1 MKRVVNLN
9 VNGRE
14 YSVAVSPSETLQNVI
29 RDELGLTGTK
39 KGCQLGVCGSC
50 TVLIDG
56 EAANSCLVLAIE
68 TEGKKI
74 TTVEGIAHG
83 GRLHPVQRAFV
94 EKGAIQ
100 CGYCT
105 PGMVVSSVAL
115 VNKNPNPTEEEIKKA
130 LGGNLC
136 RCTGYKRIIDAVKN
150 YREYADFE
158 DDTGEKQKTDK
169 KGLSVVGKS
178 LRRSDAIDKVT
189 GRGKYTGDITLPGML
204 HGKILRSPHA
214 HARVKSIDTSRAEKL
229 PGVVAVITGKDVPD
243 VLYGVSPARYDEY
256 VLAKDKVRHVGDKVA
271 AVAAVDEATAAAALK
286 LIKVDY
292 EVLPHV
298 LDPAEAMKDGAPRIH
313 DKAKNNIN
321 AQVHQ
326 SFGDLEKGFAEADHI
341 REDVFVTQR
350 TYQSPLEPHAA
361 IAKYENGHLTVWSST
376 QVTHYVQH
384 QLSRVLGLPMGRI
397 RVIKPLVGGGFGGK
411 AETTALEFCSAILAM
426 KTGRPV
432 MMIYRRDEMFLHGR
446 GRHSVKIR
454 MKTGVKKDGRITAVE
469 EEAYLDGGAYTSFGI
484 ITVYYVGNMT
494 PTLYKMPAFKYD
506 GYRIYTNLPACGAMR
521 GHGCPQP
528 RFAFESQLDMIA
540 EDLGI
545 DPIEIRLRNAMTP
558 NTKTVH
564 ELDIRSCELIA
575 CLEEVKKTSGW
586 EKKKGKLPRGRGIG
600 VGAGGFVSGAGYPIY
615 RSNFPHSNAMIRL
628 SEDGTAA
635 TLYAGAQ
642 DIGQGSDTVLSQIA
656 AEELGL
662 LYEDVIMVSGD
673 TELTPL
679 DLGSYSS
686 RVTLMAGNAVKQAA
700 AEVRKQVFEIASEKL
715 GVPQKRL
722 EAKARIIYDKDNRSK
737 NMPFAEAAALAF
749 GKSGPVIGR
758 GAYQPSKL
766 GGSYKGATVGT
777 SPAYSFGA
785 AVAEV
790 EVDMETGK
798 VKFLN
803 FTDAHDVGQ
812 PINPMAVHGQVE
824 GCASMGL
831 GETVLEEVVNDDKGN
846 IVNPN
851 LHEYIIPGIYET
863 PKINSIIVPSHEAA
877 GPYGAKEVGE
887 GAMLPVIGAIANAI
901 YDATGVRIKDLPITS
916 EKISKAIKESRQQA
930 TER

>member
-1 MKRVVNLN
+1 MNKVVNLD
-9 VNGRE
+9 VNDRK
-14 YSVAVSPSETLQNVI
+14 YSVAVQPGATLQDVL
-29 RDELGLTGTK
+29 REDLGLTGTK

-56 EAANSCLVLAIE
+56 EAANSCLVLAVE
-68 TEGKKI
+68 AEGKKI
-74 TTVEGIAHG
+74 TTIEGVALG
-83 GRLHPVQRAFV
+83 AELHPVQRAFV

-105 PGMVVSSVAL
+105 PGMVMSSIAL
-115 VNKNPNPTEEEIKKA
+115 VNRNPNPDEKEIKRA

-136 RCTGYKRIIDAVKN
+136 RCTGYKRIIDAVGS
-150 YREYADFE
+150 YRDFVDFGE
-158 DDTGEKQKTDK
+158 DSTEKQKPDE
-169 KGLSVVGKS
+169 KGLAVVGKS
-178 LRRSDAIDKVT
+178 LRRNDAVDKVT
-189 GRGKYTGDITLPGML
+189 GRGKYTGDILLPGML
-204 HGKILRSPHA
+204 YGKILHSPHA
-214 HARVKSIDTSRAEKL
+214 HARIKSIDTGRAEKL
-229 PGVVAVITGKDVPD
+229 PGVAAVITGKDVPD
-243 VLYGVSPARYDEY
+243 ILYGVSPARYDEY
-256 VLAKDKVRHVGDKVA
+256 ILAKDKVRHVGDEVA
-271 AVAAVDEATAAAALK
+271 AVAAVDEATAIAALK

-292 EVLPHV
+292 EILPHLV
-298 LDPAEAMKDGAPRIH
+298 TIDDAMKDGATRIH
-313 DKAKNNIN
+313 EKAKNNIN

-350 TYQSPLEPHAA
+350 TYQAPIEPHAA
-361 IAKYENGHLTVWSST
+361 IAKYENDRLTVWTST

-411 AETTALEFCSAILAM
+411 AETTVLEFCSAIFAM
-426 KTGRPV
+426 KTGHPV
-432 MMIYRRDEMFLHGR
+432 KMVYRRDEMFLHGR

-454 MKTGVKKDGRITAVE
+454 MKTGVKKDGMITAVE

-494 PTLYKMPAFKYD
+494 PTLYKFPAFKYD
-506 GYRIYTNLPACGAMR
+506 GYRVYTNLPACGAMR

-545 DPIEIRLRNAMTP
+545 DPIQIRRRNSMTA
-558 NTKTVH
+558 NTRTIH
-564 ELDIRSCELIA
+564 ELDIGSCELLA
-575 CLEEVKKTSGW
+575 CFDKVEEASGW
-586 EKKKGKLPRGRGIG
+586 KEKKGKLPRGRGIG

-642 DIGQGSDTVLSQIA
+642 DIGQGSDTVLAQVA
-656 AEELGL
+656 AEEMGL
-662 LYEDVIMVSGD
+662 LYEDVIMHSGD
-673 TELTPL
+673 TEITPL

-700 AEVRKQVFEIASEKL
+700 GEIRRQVFEIASEKMGL
-715 GVPQKRL
+715 PAQRL
-722 EAKARIIYDKDNRSK
+722 VAKARVIYDKEDSSK
-737 NMPFAEAAALAF
+737 SIPFAEAAALAF
-749 GKSGPVIGR
+749 GKSGPIIGR
-758 GAYQPSKL
+758 GAYAPPRL
-766 GGSYKGATVGT
+766 GGSYKGAAIGT

-812 PINPMAVHGQVE
+812 AINPMAVHGQVE

-831 GETVLEEVVNDDKGN
+831 GETVLEEIVNDEKGN
-846 IVNPN
+846 IINPN

-863 PKINSIIVPSHEAA
+863 PEINSIIVPSHEKA
-877 GPYGAKEVGE
+877 GPFGAKEVGE

-901 YDATGVRIKDLPITS
+901 FDATGARIMDLPITP
-916 EKISKAIKESRQQA
+916 EKILKGIRQGGRKAEK
-930 TER
+930 

>member
-1 MKRVVNLN
+1 MQRVVNLN
-9 VNGRE
+9 VNGQN
-14 YSVAVSPSETLQNVI
+14 YSAAVKPSATLQDVL
-29 RDELGLTGTK
+29 RDQLGLTGTK

-50 TVLIDG
+50 TVLVDG
-56 EAANSCLVLAIE
+56 EPVNSCLMLAVE
-68 TEGKKI
+68 AEDREI
-74 TTVEGIAHG
+74 TTIEGVAKG
-83 GRLHPVQRAFV
+83 GKLHPVQRAFV

-105 PGMVVSSVAL
+105 PGMIMSSVAL
-115 VNKNPNPTEEEIKKA
+115 LDKNPNPTEEDIKKA

-136 RCTGYKRIIDAVKN
+136 RCTGYKRIINAVKS
-150 YREYADFE
+150 YRDFIDFE
-158 DDTGEKQKTDK
+158 DDLEERQKPDD

-178 LRRSDAIDKVT
+178 LRRNDAVDKVT
-189 GRGKYTGDITLPGML
+189 GRGIYTGDISLPNML
-204 HGKILRSPHA
+204 YGKILRSPHA
-214 HARVKSIDTSRAEKL
+214 HARIRAIDTSRAEKL
-229 PGVVAVITGKDVPD
+229 PGVVAVITGRDVPD
-243 VLYGVSPARYDEY
+243 VTYGVSPARYDEY
-256 VLAKDKVRHVGDKVA
+256 VLAKEKVRHVGDKVA
-271 AVAAVDEATAAAALK
+271 AVAAMDEETAAAALK
-286 LIKVDY
+286 LIRVDY

-298 LDPAEAMKDGAPRIH
+298 IEVDEAMKDGAPVIH
-313 DKAKNNIN
+313 EKAKNNMN

-350 TYQSPLEPHAA
+350 TYQAPIEPHAA
-361 IAKYENGHLTVWSST
+361 IAKYENGQLTVWSST

-384 QLSRVLGLPMGRI
+384 QLSRVLGMPMGKI

-432 MMIYRRDEMFLHGR
+432 KMVYRRDEMFLHGR

-454 MKTGVKKDGRITAVE
+454 LKTGVKKDGAITAVE
-469 EEAYLDGGAYTSFGI
+469 EEAYLDGGAYTSFGV
-484 ITVYYVGNMT
+484 ITVYYVGNMM
-494 PTLYKMPAFKYD
+494 PTLYKFPAFKYD
-506 GYRIYTNLPACGAMR
+506 GYRVYTNLPACGAMR

-545 DPIEIRLRNAMTP
+545 DPVEIRRRNAMTP

-564 ELDIRSCELIA
+564 ELDIGSCELLA
-575 CLEEVKKTSGW
+575 CLDEVEKSSGW
-586 EKKKGKLPRGRGIG
+586 KEKKGRLPTGRGIG

-642 DIGQGSDTVLSQIA
+642 DIGQGSDTVLAQIA

-662 LYEDVIMVSGD
+662 LYEDVIMLSGD
-673 TELTPL
+673 TEISPL

-686 RVTLMAGNAVKQAA
+686 RVTLMAGNAVKSAA
-700 AEVRKQVFEIASEKL
+700 AEVRKQVFETASEKL
-715 GVPQKRL
+715 GVPADRL
-722 EAKARIIYDKDNRSK
+722 EAKARIIYVKDERAKS
-737 NMPFAEAAALAF
+737 MPFAEAAALAF
-749 GKSGPVIGR
+749 GANGPIIGR
-758 GAYQPSKL
+758 GAYQPPKL

-803 FTDAHDVGQ
+803 FTDAHDIGQ

-831 GETVLEEVVNDDKGN
+831 GETCLEEVVNDEQGN

-851 LHEYIIPGIYET
+851 LHEYIIPGICET
-863 PKINSIIVPSHEAA
+863 PDMKSIIVPSHEAA

-901 YDATGVRIKDLPITS
+901 YDATGVRVMDLPITP
-916 EKISKAIKESRQQA
+916 EKILNGIIKKRNPA
-930 TER
+930 GR